1 MFIIGT
7 AGHVDHGKSTLIE
20 AITGTHPDR
29 LREEREREM
38 SIVLGFD
45 TFQLPDGKRISIVDV
60 PGHRDFIENML
71 SGIGSIDATLF
82 VVAADEGVMPQ
93 TREHLA
99 ILDLLE
105 VEKGVIVLTKIDLVD
120 DPEWLDLV
128 EVEIQDLVS
137 STALKNAPVV
147 RVSAK
152 EKTGLDQLYIALSDV
167 LADQSPR
174 IDLGRPRLSVDRI
187 FLMSGFGSIVTG
199 TLLDGTFKVGDEIS
213 LLPSTKSGRIRGLQT
228 HNQDLN
234 EVGPGYRTAI
244 NISGIENVDINRGDV
259 VTHPGDYSPT
269 RRLDVQFRYLADIEK
284 PLTHDL
290 ECKFFLGADETIARV
305 RLLGSEILKPGETAW
320 LQLEVEDPVIAMRGD
335 HFILRR
341 PSPSETLGGGI
352 VLDPYPPYRH
362 KRFDQE
368 ILDHLETLS
377 AGDPVD
383 VLRQTISRAS
393 VLLWEEALDQSGL
406 DQEIGE
412 ESLNQLLESGLVLL
426 LGDGSTASKY
436 VSMRSTW
443 DEIKINLV
451 GMIEKYHREY
461 PLRSG
466 MSREELK
473 NQSGFPGP
481 VYNLVIEALIKDE
494 KISQLGPEVLVEG
507 FLISFSSEQTELVNN
522 LMERFKQN
530 SFLPPSVK
538 ECREDVGEEL
548 YNALLSLKRLQQI
561 SPEVVFT
568 PETYQKMISEV
579 KNILEKD
586 QTITVARARDHF
598 GSSRKYMLAFLEK
611 LDSEGFTVREGDV
624 RRLKE

>member
-1 MFIIGT
+1 
-7 AGHVDHGKSTLIE
+7 
-20 AITGTHPDR
+20 
-29 LREEREREM
+29 
-38 SIVLGFD
+38 
-45 TFQLPDGKRISIVDV
+45 
-60 PGHRDFIENML
+60 
-71 SGIGSIDATLF
+71 
-82 VVAADEGVMPQ
+82 
-93 TREHLA
+93 
-99 ILDLLE
+99 
-105 VEKGVIVLTKIDLVD
+105 
-120 DPEWLDLV
+120 
-128 EVEIQDLVS
+128 
-137 STALKNAPVV
+137 
-147 RVSAK
+147 
-152 EKTGLDQLYIALSDV
+152 
-167 LADQSPR
+167 
-174 IDLGRPRLSVDRI
+174 
-187 FLMSGFGSIVTG
+187 MSGFGSVVTG

-213 LLPSTKSGRIRGLQT
+213 LLPSAKSGRIRGLQT

-244 NISGIENVDINRGDV
+244 NISGVENVDINRGDV
-259 VTHPGDYSPT
+259 VTHPGDYSST

-284 PLTHDL
+284 PLTHNL
-290 ECKFFLGADETIARV
+290 ECKLFLGADETIARV

-335 HFILRR
+335 RFIIRR

-352 VLDPYPPYRH
+352 VLDPNPPYRH

-406 DQEIGE
+406 DKEIGE
-412 ESLNQLLESGLVLL
+412 ESFNQLLEGGLVLL
-426 LGDGSTASKY
+426 LGDDSKSNKY

-443 DEIKINLV
+443 DEIKTNNL
-451 GMIEKYHREY
+451 GLIEKYHQEY

-473 NQSGFPGP
+473 NQSGLPGP

-507 FLISFSSEQTELVNN
+507 YQISFSPEQTELINN

-530 SFLPPSVK
+530 PFLPPSVK
-538 ECREDVGEEL
+538 ECRKDVGDEL
-548 YNALLSLKRLQQI
+548 YNALLSLKSLQQI

-568 PETYQKMISEV
+568 PETYQKMVSEV
-579 KNILEKD
+579 KIILKKD
-586 QTITVARARDHF
+586 QTITVAQARDHF

-611 LDSEGFTVREGDV
+611 LDSEGITVREEDV

>member
-45 TFQLPDGKRISIVDV
+45 TFQLPDGKSISIVDV

-82 VVAADEGVMPQ
+82 VIAADEGVMPQ

-105 VEKGVIVLTKIDLVD
+105 VEKGVIVLTKVDLVD

-128 EVEIQDLVS
+128 ELEIQDLVS
-137 STALKNAPVV
+137 STALKNAPVI

-152 EKTGLDQLYIALSDV
+152 EKTGLNKLLIALSDV

-187 FLMSGFGSIVTG
+187 FVMSGFGSIVTG

-213 LLPSTKSGRIRGLQT
+213 LLPSAKSGRIRGLQT
-228 HNQDLN
+228 HNQDLK

-269 RRLDVQFRYLADIEK
+269 RRLDVQFRYLAEIDK

-335 HFILRR
+335 RFILRR

-352 VLDPYPPYRH
+352 VLDPNPPYRH

-393 VLLWEEALDQSGL
+393 VLPWEKALDQSGL
-406 DQEIGE
+406 DKEIGE
-412 ESLNQLLESGLVLL
+412 ESLNQLLEGGLVLL
-426 LGDGSTASKY
+426 LGDGSTANKY
-436 VSMRSTW
+436 VSLRSTW
-443 DEIKINLV
+443 DEIKLNLV

-473 NQSGFPGP
+473 NHSGLPGP

-507 FLISFSSEQTELVNN
+507 FLISLSPEQTESVNN

-538 ECREDVGEEL
+538 ECRKDVGEEL

-568 PETYQKMISEV
+568 PDTYQKMVIEV
-579 KNILEKD
+579 KTILEKD

-598 GSSRKYMLAFLEK
+598 DSSRKYMLAFLEK
-611 LDSEGFTVREGDV
+611 LDSDGITVREGDV